1 MPRVWR
7 LCKSKWAA
15 TALSGIGAAEF
26 PGRWNSG
33 GQKIVYTASSQAL
46 AALEMLAHVEDRSYL
61 RRAQFVIISV
71 DIPEALIQVP
81 KRLPARW
88 ATIPPTRS
96 SQKFGDRFLSSAL
109 LPAMRV
115 PSAIVPD
122 EYNYLLNP
130 LHPGFDEFIIG
141 KSERFRFDSRLL

>member
-15 TALSGIGAAEF
+15 TALSGVGAAEF
-26 PGRWNSG
+26 PGRWNTG
-33 GQKIVYTASSQAL
+33 GQKIVYTAGSQAL

-61 RRAQFVIISV
+61 RRAQYVIISV
-71 DIPEALIQVP
+71 DIPENLVQVP

-88 ATIPPTRS
+88 ATIPVLRS
-96 SQKFGDRFLSSAL
+96 SQKFGDRFLAAAA

-122 EYNYLLNP
+122 EFNYLLNP
-130 LHPGFDEFIIG
+130 LHPGFDEFVIG
-141 KSERFRFDSRLL
+141 KPERFRFDSRLL